1 MRDDS
6 RHSIAATVVFAEYLA
21 QETPDGRDRAEH
33 SVPKL
38 DAIFVENVP
47 DAGLSQDVRER
58 ESLIARKAGAYR
70 IQARHGIAFKLTAI
84 PAA

>member
-6 RHSIAATVVFAEYLA
+6 RHGIAATVVFAEYLA
-21 QETPDGRDRAEH
+21 QKPPDGRDRAEH

-38 DAIFVENVP
+38 NAMFVQNIP
-47 DAGLSQDVRER
+47 NAGLRQNVRKR

-70 IQARHGIAFKLTAI
+70 IQARH
-84 PAA
+84 